1 MRKNATHQIA
11 LQTQEL
17 IDSGVGKK
25 DASVFQDIS
34 SLISVFDIS
43 TYTGKTSPIFAV
55 HDKHQGDYI
64 AQYISE
70 DHNIGEMSIKEGY
83 YIYFTEAHNFLLNE
97 AQNKKHHAYDG
108 ASLLSEPYTISD
120 LLVLYAAHEVRH
132 KIQENNGI
140 ALFRNGDSSKVTD
153 PDLKTIIAVLE
164 TESDADKYFQD
175 PKEFDSE
182 VIGRYVS
189 QVLHE
194 GMNNFRQGTLAA
206 MLKAQPHHF

>member
-1 MRKNATHQIA
+1 MRKKATHQIA
-11 LQTQEL
+11 LQTQGL
-17 IDSGVGKK
+17 INSGVGEK

-34 SLISVFDIS
+34 ALISVFDIS
-43 TYTGKTSPIFAV
+43 ASTGKTSPIFAV
-55 HDKHQGDYI
+55 HEKHPEGYI
-64 AQYISE
+64 AQYVSR
-70 DHNIGEMSIKEGY
+70 DHNIGGIDIKEGY
-83 YIYFTEAHNFLLNE
+83 YIYFTEAHNTLLNE

-108 ASLLSEPYTISD
+108 DSLLSEPYTISD

-132 KIQENNGI
+132 KIQENNGVV
-140 ALFRNGDSSKVTD
+140 LFRNGDSSKVAD

-164 TESDADKYFQD
+164 TESDTDKYFQD

-194 GMNNFRQGTLAA
+194 DMNNFRPGTLAA
-206 MLKAQPHHF
+206 MLKAHPNQF